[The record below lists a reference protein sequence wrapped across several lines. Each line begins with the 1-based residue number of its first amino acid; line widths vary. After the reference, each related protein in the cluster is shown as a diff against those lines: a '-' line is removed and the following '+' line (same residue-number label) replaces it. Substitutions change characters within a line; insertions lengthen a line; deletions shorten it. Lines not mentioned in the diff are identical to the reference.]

1 LGNGSQGIHWI
12 RTADEV
18 AGIRG
23 LMKNENKQGIFNL
36 PAPEPLSNTV
46 FRHILAKEMGRPFWV
61 LVPALALRLTWETVH
76 VGT

>member
-1 LGNGSQGIHWI
+1 
-12 RTADEV
+12 
-18 AGIRG
+18 
-23 LMKNENKQGIFNL
+23 MKNENKQGIFNL